1 MSIESVPADMR
12 TTSTGA
18 YQALYA
24 LGIFGGPLAAGF
36 FNDWLG
42 FRAGFYF
49 AGCSGWRLSYLLI
62 CGEPMRK
69 LVGKKQGRCGK
80 VLPDMVFLFL
90 SLKMISFRVKAKAES
105 NLTLQTFL
113 YV

>member
-12 TTSTGA
+12 ATSTGA

-49 AGCSGWRLSYLLI
+49 AGELGLAAVILAHMW
-62 CGEPMRK
+62 GADA
-69 LVGKKQGRCGK
+69 KKSSEKCRE
-80 VLPDMVFLFL
+80 DA
-90 SLKMISFRVKAKAES
+90 AKYY
-105 NLTLQTFL
+105 QT
-113 YV
+113 

>member
-1 MSIESVPADMR
+1 MV
-12 TTSTGA
+12 
-18 YQALYA
+18 
-24 LGIFGGPLAAGF
+24 AGF

-42 FRAGFYF
+42 SEPDFISRQ
-49 AGCSGWRLSYLLI
+49 CSGWRLSYLLI
-62 CGEPMRK
+62 CGEPMQK
-69 LVGKKQGRCGK
+69 FVGKKQGRCGK

>member
-1 MSIESVPADMR
+1 MLLGMSIESVPADMR
-12 TTSTGA
+12 ATSTGA

-49 AGCSGWRLSYLLI
+49 AGELGLAAVILAHMW
-62 CGEPMRK
+62 GADA
-69 LVGKKQGRCGK
+69 KKSSEKCRE
-80 VLPDMVFLFL
+80 DA
-90 SLKMISFRVKAKAES
+90 AKYY
-105 NLTLQTFL
+105 QT
-113 YV
+113 